1 MWRAMPND
9 HDLRGDVVA
18 LLRRLIA
25 CDTSNPPGNET
36 HAAAILEEYLLD
48 AGLECERVCKD
59 PARTNLL
66 VRLPGTGSGPSLGFL
81 GHLDVVVTRREDWS
95 VEPFAGI
102 ERDGAIWGRGA
113 VDMKCQV
120 AATAVA
126 LATLARDGFVPNGDL
141 MLLLMADEE
150 VAGAGVGSPH
160 FVEALPDLCPDF
172 VIGEGNGERFETPA
186 GPVYL
191 LDCAVKASASAT
203 LTVYGRAGDAS
214 LPDAG
219 PSALSEMVRLLGRL
233 EMHRSPTRIPEQLG
247 PVLAALGGEGSDEQ
261 RLAAARA
268 AHPGL
273 DRILGA
279 LTGTVIHPTVAEA
292 PGPHNAIAD
301 RAVVALS
308 CIVVP
313 ETTADEL
320 ETELRD
326 ALGDGRYDLDV
337 AEPRGGS
344 MSDPDTPL
352 RTAIERFLAEHDPDA
367 RLLPAMGYG
376 YSDCDVMRTHY
387 GAVTYG
393 FIPFRYGDPMVNLTT
408 KHGPDERV
416 LIDDLIFQTRAAIA
430 IARFIGVLEHA
441 GDTAMATAPSR

>member
-1 MWRAMPND
+1 MSGAD
-9 HDLRGDVVA
+9 HDIRDDVVA

-36 HAAAILEEYLLD
+36 QAAAILEEYLLG
-48 AGLECERVCKD
+48 AGLECQRVCND
-59 PARTNLL
+59 AARTNLL

-81 GHLDVVVTRREDWS
+81 GHLDVVVARREDWS
-95 VEPFAGI
+95 VEPFAGV

-126 LATLARDGFVPNGDL
+126 LATLAREGFRPGGDL

-150 VAGAGVGSPH
+150 VGDAGVGSPH

-172 VIGEGNGERFETPA
+172 VIGEGTGERFQTPA

-191 LDCAVKASASAT
+191 LDCGIKASASAT

-219 PSALSEMVRLLGRL
+219 PNAVNEMARLLERL
-233 EMHRSPTRIPEQLG
+233 ERHRSPTRIPDGLG
-247 PVLAALGGEGSDEQ
+247 PVLDALGGDGSDEE
-261 RLAAARA
+261 RLARARA
-268 AHPGL
+268 AHPAL
-273 DRILGA
+273 DPILGA
-279 LTGTVIHPTVAEA
+279 LTGTVIHPTIAEA
-292 PGPHNAIAD
+292 PGPQNAIAD
-301 RAVVALS
+301 RAIVTLA
-308 CIVVP
+308 CIVVAG
-313 ETTADEL
+313 TTTEEL
-320 ETELRD
+320 EAELRG

-337 AEPRGGS
+337 VAPKGGS
-344 MSDPDTPL
+344 TSDPDTPL
-352 RTAIERFLAEHDPDA
+352 RTAIEDFLAEYDPEA
-367 RLLPAMGYG
+367 RLLPALGYG
-376 YSDCDVMRTHY
+376 YSDCEVMRTYY

-416 LIDDLIFQTRAAIA
+416 LIDDLVFQTQAAIA
-430 IARFIGVLEHA
+430 IARSIGALQRSD
-441 GDTAMATAPSR
+441 DTAVGAARPG